1 MTTSAASTLSAAGLT
16 VAQSGA
22 VKAKGSNSI
31 DQAGFLR
38 LMTAQMQYQDPFE
51 PMDNSQLTAQMAQF
65 SQLEGQ
71 NTTNKQLAEI
81 KDSLSGSRLADAAS
95 WIGKSMLV
103 KSNIAAPDRYG
114 QYAGELTLGAD
125 AQGVAVDLV
134 DEAGQ
139 TVRSIDL
146 GALKA
151 GQASFYW
158 DGKDDA
164 GEQVTTQALKV
175 RVRGANPTKIAT
187 WASIAAVQSPAGGAT
202 TQLITPLGN
211 YAPADALRLG

>member
-1 MTTSAASTLSAAGLT
+1 MTTAVTSTLSNAGLT
-16 VAQSGA
+16 VQQNT
-22 VKAKGSNSI
+22 VKATGSDTI

-51 PMDNSQLTAQMAQF
+51 PMDNNQMVSQMAQL

-71 NTTNKQLAEI
+71 NDSNRSLREI
-81 KDSLSGSRLADAAS
+81 ADALSGTRLSDAAS

-114 QYAGELTLGAD
+114 QYAGELTFASDAD
-125 AQGVAVDLV
+125 GVSVDLV

-139 TVRSIDL
+139 TVRTIDL
-146 GALKA
+146 GAVKA
-151 GQASFYW
+151 GNAAFYW
-158 DGKDDA
+158 DGKNEA

-175 RVRGANPTKIAT
+175 RVRGANPSQIAT
-187 WASIAAVQSPAGGAT
+187 WASIAAVQSPAGGANA
-202 TQLITPLGN
+202 QLITPLGN